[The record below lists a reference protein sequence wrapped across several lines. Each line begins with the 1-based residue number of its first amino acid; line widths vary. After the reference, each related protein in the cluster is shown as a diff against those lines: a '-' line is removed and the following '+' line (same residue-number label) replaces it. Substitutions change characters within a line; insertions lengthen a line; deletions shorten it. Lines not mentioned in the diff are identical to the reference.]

1 MDGPGDCHTDWSKS
15 EREKQIPYINAH
27 IWNLKRWYRWFYLQ
41 IRNTDVENKHG
52 YQRGKEVIGWT
63 ERLGLTNVTTDT
75 IVSIV

>member
-1 MDGPGDCHTDWSKS
+1 MESK
-15 EREKQIPYINAH
+15 KNWYD
-27 IWNLKRWYRWFYLQ
+27 NLIYKAE
-41 IRNTDVENKHG
+41 IETDVENKHG